1 MKLLLTDKRRFN
13 YIVLILLGLLVLT
26 NLAQLLID
34 TKIVNF

>member
-13 YIVLILLGLLVLT
+13 YIVLILLGLLVFT

-34 TKIVNF
+34 AKVVNF